1 MKYYSSKGA
10 IVVVTIMFFA
20 IMATA
25 CFFARAYPVFCIM
38 ITTLIY
44 LIWMWYDT
52 YYIINGNKL
61 SYKSAFLKGVI
72 EIDTI
77 TEIVKNRKL
86 FSDKKPSLSNKG
98 IIIRYNE
105 YDDIYLS
112 PKNIEEFIE
121 TLKTTNPDFKITE

>member
-1 MKYYSSKGA
+1 
-10 IVVVTIMFFA
+10 
-20 IMATA
+20 
-25 CFFARAYPVFCIM
+25 
-38 ITTLIY
+38 
-44 LIWMWYDT
+44 MWYDT

-86 FSDKKPSLSNKG
+86 FSGKKPSLSNKG